1 MKNKLNFNFKSAQAD
16 LSLAGV
22 LIAAVI
28 SVGTALGF
36 KIPVDAATTWQ
47 TAAASL
53 IGLLSALGILT
64 TSTDKGGND
73 VQK

>member
-1 MKNKLNFNFKSAQAD
+1 MNFNFRNAKAD

-22 LIAAVI
+22 LIAAIV
-28 SVGTALGF
+28 SVCTALGI

-53 IGLLSALGILT
+53 IGLLSALGVLT
-64 TSTDKGGND
+64 TSTDKGGTND
-73 VQK
+73 SQK